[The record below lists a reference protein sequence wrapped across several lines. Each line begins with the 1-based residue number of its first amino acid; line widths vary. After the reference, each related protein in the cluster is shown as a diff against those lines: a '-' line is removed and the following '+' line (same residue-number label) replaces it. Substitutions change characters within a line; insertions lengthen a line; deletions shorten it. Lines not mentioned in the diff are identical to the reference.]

1 MCVWAVVMLVWH
13 PVSYVYAANELH
25 SAPARADSFPHAYPH
40 MMLPPEEVSINARSA
55 VLMDGLTGDVL
66 LAHNPHLRIA
76 PASFAKLLTLYVI
89 FDALQHGKLRLQDE
103 VHISKKA
110 WKTRGSKMFI
120 EVNHKVPVEEL
131 LKGIAVVSGNDATVA
146 MAEHLYGD
154 TATFVQV
161 MNKYAQHL
169 GMTQSTFAN
178 PHGLPDKN
186 QMTTAY
192 DMALL
197 ARQYVN
203 QFPQA
208 LRYHSMQ
215 AYTYAGIT
223 QQNRNGLLK
232 RQDTVDGLKTG
243 WVVKSGYNLAA
254 TANRDNHRLI
264 AIVMGARTPAIR
276 EQETLKLLNY
286 GYQNFALLPFVEA
299 GEVLTELPVWK
310 GVQDLL
316 PVVASNRSVMV
327 VPREYTDRVQT
338 VRVLP
343 QELVAPIEK
352 NQVLG
357 KLLVTIGTQ
366 NVRSIPLIAGV
377 SIGKA
382 GFMKTL
388 GHDIYRRG
396 FDSTHVWF
404 VVTGS
409 MLSLG
414 VVAVVAMRVS
424 KKKRR
429 RQPLQSQLRRNRM
442 MRNRLVR

>member
-1 MCVWAVVMLVWH
+1 MYVGAVVVLVWH
-13 PVSYVYAANELH
+13 SVPYVYASNEFH
-25 SAPARADSFPHAYPH
+25 PASARTESFPQTYPH
-40 MMLPPEEVSINARSA
+40 MMLPPEEVLMNTQSA

-76 PASFAKLLTLYVI
+76 PASFVKLLSLYMI
-89 FDALQHGKLRLQDE
+89 FDALQHGKLRLEDE
-103 VHISKKA
+103 VYVSKKA
-110 WKTRGSKMFI
+110 WKTHGSKMFI
-120 EVNHKVPVEEL
+120 EVNEKVPVEEL

-146 MAEHLYGD
+146 LAEHLYGD

-169 GMTQSTFAN
+169 GMTHSFFTN
-178 PHGLPDKN
+178 PHGLPDAK
-186 QMTTAY
+186 QVTTAY
-192 DMALL
+192 DMAVL
-197 ARQYVN
+197 ARHYVN

-215 AYTYAGIT
+215 EYTYAGIT

-232 RQDTVDGLKTG
+232 RYDAVDGLKTG
-243 WVVKSGYNLAA
+243 WVVESGYNLAA

-264 AIVMGARTPAIR
+264 AIVMGARTPAVR

-286 GYQNFALLPFVEA
+286 GYQNFALVPFVEPDA
-299 GEVLTELPVWK
+299 VLTELPVWK
-310 GVQDLL
+310 GLQNLV

-327 VPREYTDRVQT
+327 IPREYTDRVQT
-338 VRVLP
+338 VPVLP
-343 QELVAPIEK
+343 QDLVAPIEK

-357 KLLVTIGTQ
+357 QLLVTIGTQ
-366 NVRSIPLIAGV
+366 HVRSIPLIAGM

-382 GFMKTL
+382 GFFKTL

-396 FDSTHVWF
+396 FDSVHTWF

-409 MLSLG
+409 MVSLG
-414 VVAVVAMRVS
+414 LMAAIVVIVG

-429 RQPLQSQLRRNRM
+429 RRPWHRRLGRRRM
-442 MRNRLVR
+442 MRHRLVR